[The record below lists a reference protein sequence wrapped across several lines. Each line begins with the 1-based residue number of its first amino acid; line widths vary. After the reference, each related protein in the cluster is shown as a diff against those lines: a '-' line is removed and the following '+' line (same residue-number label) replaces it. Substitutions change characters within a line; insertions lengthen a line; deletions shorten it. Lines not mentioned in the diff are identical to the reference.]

1 MWPGSSEEGEGGG
14 VAEVPCVLESMVE
27 ESVGGSEEQ
36 DKVPPSFDDSFRW
49 RAEQSA
55 LDAAIVLPM
64 LI

>member
-1 MWPGSSEEGEGGG
+1 ML
-14 VAEVPCVLESMVE
+14 CVLESMVQ

-49 RAEQSA
+49 RAARRPEQSA